1 MPFTTY
7 WDWLLRSGE
16 AEVFRH
22 AFATNDGMP
31 APVRPM
37 THEAIR
43 RASEAAW
50 ETHRARA
57 ATLAAHGITG
67 SAPGMEAGPP
77 RSWGTYRGREELPS
91 AGSGSGRAVPL

>member
-1 MPFTTY
+1 MPFATY
-7 WDWLLRSGE
+7 WDWLLRSEE

-31 APVRPM
+31 APVRPV
-37 THEAIR
+37 TLEAIR

-50 ETHRARA
+50 ATHSVRA
-57 ATLAAHGITG
+57 ATLAAHGLTG
-67 SAPGMEAGPP
+67 LAPDMGTDPP
-77 RSWGTYRGREELPS
+77 RPWATYRGNEELPP

>member
-7 WDWLLRSGE
+7 WDWLLRSDE

-31 APVRPM
+31 APVRPV

-57 ATLAAHGITG
+57 ATLAAHGLTG
-67 SAPGMEAGPP
+67 SAPGMGASLP
-77 RSWGTYRGREELPS
+77 RPWGIARRNEELPP